1 MQESCEVQN
10 TIFTQEYNFTLLLIF
25 SFLKA
30 NRKPAACS
38 RCENE
43 MGAKTENRQICPYE
57 GLGNRN
63 PQRDGQ
69 EVGKTHFEVFELR
82 SRILL

>member
-1 MQESCEVQN
+1 MRVSERNFALEYD
-10 TIFTQEYNFTLLLIF
+10 FTSTHDFG
-25 SFLKA
+25 FLKA
-30 NRKPAACS
+30 NRKSAVCS

-43 MGAKTENRQICPYE
+43 MEAKTENRQIYPFE

-69 EVGKTHFEVFELR
+69 GGGKTHFEVFELR